1 MVTLVRTRARLV
13 HKETPRLTLP
23 AVLVSSNHAA
33 SHGVHDRT
41 SRTRQSSSPKSEER
55 SSARDSDPLLPLD
68 RGVDRARGKTGIFS
82 SDPWTADRPAR
93 IHVEPRLVVHP
104 CFFPSARGD
113 FLFRSPRDPERVQ
126 SESESERARERERE
140 RKGERKR
147 ERERAGRGWR
157 AKAEREEVEEL
168 AKEFPSFVRSDPIR
182 SGTRVDEIDSVVAKV
197 SRVPVPVSDR

>member
-1 MVTLVRTRARLV
+1 MIPIRFYRWTEAWTEPAGKQGYLAAIHGRRIGPHGSTLNRGSSSIPVSFPRLEGTSCSGVRAIRNAYRAR
-13 HKETPRLTLP
+13 
-23 AVLVSSNHAA
+23 A
-33 SHGVHDRT
+33 
-41 SRTRQSSSPKSEER
+41 
-55 SSARDSDPLLPLD
+55 
-68 RGVDRARGKTGIFS
+68 
-82 SDPWTADRPAR
+82 
-93 IHVEPRLVVHP
+93 
-104 CFFPSARGD
+104 
-113 FLFRSPRDPERVQ
+113 
-126 SESESERARERERE
+126 RARERESERE